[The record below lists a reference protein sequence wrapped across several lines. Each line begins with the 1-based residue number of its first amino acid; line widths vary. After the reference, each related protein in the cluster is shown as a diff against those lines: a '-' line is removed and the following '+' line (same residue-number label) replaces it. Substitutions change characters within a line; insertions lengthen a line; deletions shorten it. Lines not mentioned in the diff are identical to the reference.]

1 MRTFQVAIWE
11 DACAVWLH
19 NSSTI
24 LGWAALGKA
33 EKTMK
38 QLTNKTADWLKLS
51 KYLSNFGK

>member
-19 NSSTI
+19 HSTI

-33 EKTMK
+33 AKTMK
-38 QLTNKTADWLKLS
+38 KLTNKTADWIQLS